1 MKKVVMPNAVM
12 LGEVRNLLAEGRS
25 VVILTKGL
33 SMLPFIRGDKD
44 SVVLEKASSV
54 APGDIALAEI
64 APGRW
69 VLHRVIEVNGEK
81 VTLRGDGNI
90 RGIEKCSLDAVAGVV
105 AGIQRP
111 DGEMRDPRTPK
122 ALKRWRRWC
131 ATPLLI
137 RRGWLS
143 FYRRV
148 IVKFDRKKI

>member
-1 MKKVVMPNAVM
+1 MKQVTVPNAVM
-12 LGEVRNLLAEGRS
+12 LGEVKNLLSEGRS

-33 SMLPFIRGDKD
+33 SMLPFIRGEKD
-44 SVVLEKASSV
+44 SVVLEKASAV

-64 APGRW
+64 SPGKW
-69 VLHRVIEVNGEK
+69 VLHRVIEVNGDR

-90 RGIEKCSLDAVAGVV
+90 RGVEKCSCKDVAGVV
-105 AGIQRP
+105 TSIQRP
-111 DGEMRDPRTPK
+111 DGRVKDPRTPN

-148 IVKFDRKKI
+148 IVKLDRKRI

>member
-1 MKKVVMPNAVM
+1 MKQVVMPNAVM

-25 VVILTKGL
+25 VIILTKGL

-44 SVVLEKASSV
+44 SVVLKKAPSV

-69 VLHRVIEVNGEK
+69 VLHRVIEVNGSD

-90 RGIEKCSLDAVAGVV
+90 RGIEKCSLEAVAGVV
-105 AGIQRP
+105 VEIQRRS
-111 DGEMRDPRTPK
+111 GRKTDPRTPK
-122 ALKRWRRWC
+122 AQKRWRRWC

-148 IVKFDRKKI
+148 IVKFDKKKI

>member
-1 MKKVVMPNAVM
+1 MKQVTLPNAIM
-12 LGEVRNLLAEGRS
+12 LGEVRNLLDEGRS

-33 SMLPFIRGDKD
+33 SMLPFIRGEKD
-44 SVVLEKASSV
+44 SVVLIKTPSV

-69 VLHRVIEVNGEK
+69 VLHRVIEVAGGV

-90 RGIEKCSLDAVAGVV
+90 RGIEKCNPEDVAGVV
-105 AGIQRP
+105 SAIQRP
-111 DGEMRDPRTPK
+111 DGKKTDPRTPK

-131 ATPLLI
+131 ATPLLV

-148 IVKFDRKKI
+148 IVKFDKKKI